1 MNARA
6 HCTGAILAGG
16 RATRFGGAAKG
27 LELVGG
33 ARIIDRVAAA
43 LGDACDDVIIIA
55 NDADAAGWI
64 PGVPVFADV
73 HAGVGPL
80 GGLHSAISR
89 ARGAVLALAW
99 DSPFVPGALMQA
111 LRDEGERRG
120 VDAAVP
126 ASHSLWGFE
135 PLCGW
140 YGKAC
145 LPVIERHIAAGDL
158 RAAGWQGEVNT
169 IRVDPSPWG
178 DPGEI
183 FFSVNSSADLAVAN
197 SRSGR

>member
-1 MNARA
+1 MSDRA

-16 RATRFGGAAKG
+16 RAARFGGAAKG

-33 ARIIDRVAAA
+33 MRIIDRVAAA
-43 LGDACDDVIIIA
+43 LRDACDDLVIVA
-55 NDADAAGWI
+55 NDTNAADWI
-64 PGVPVFADV
+64 PGIPVVPDIR
-73 HAGVGPL
+73 AGVGPL
-80 GGLHSAISR
+80 GGLHSAISQ
-89 ARGAVLALAW
+89 ARGPVLALAW
-99 DSPFVPGALMQA
+99 DSPFVPAGLMQA
-111 LRDEGERRG
+111 LRTEGERRG
-120 VDAAVP
+120 ADAAVP

-135 PLCGW
+135 PLCAW

-158 RAAGWQGEVNT
+158 RAAGWQGDVNT

-197 SRSGR
+197 SRPAR